1 MTRVSTLRGA
11 LITLALAAWIAPSAA
26 AAAGDAA
33 KGKELFAGAG
43 TCWTCHGKEGKGDG
57 PAAAAIEPK
66 PRDLSS
72 GEFKFDAD
80 KDGTTGSDAD
90 LTLVIKQGPAAFGGS
105 AAMPV
110 FSYLSDA
117 QVADLVAFIRSI
129 KTE

>member
-33 KGKELFAGAG
+33 KGKELFAGPG
-43 TCWTCHGKEGKGDG
+43 TCWTCHGNEGKGDG
-57 PAAAAIEPK
+57 LAAATIEPK

-72 GEFKFDAD
+72 GDFKFDAD
-80 KDGTTGSDAD
+80 KDGTIGTDAD
-90 LTLVIKQGPAAFGGS
+90 LTMIIKQGPSAFGGS
-105 AAMPV
+105 AAMPA
-110 FSYLSDA
+110 FAHLSDA

-129 KTE
+129 KAE